1 MANSFKRK
9 TSRNIGTSLVTVGSY
24 TVGSNTETT
33 IIGLT
38 CANVTTSAVTA
49 DVVHVDSSANNT
61 HLVKTATVPAGGSL
75 VVVGG
80 EITTKSELDV
90 QQIVRGVLREIGYTD
105 ASYGI
110 DADSCAVLN

>member
-1 MANSFKRK
+1 M
-9 TSRNIGTSLVTVGSY
+9 
-24 TVGSNTETT
+24 GSNTETT

-80 EITTKSELDV
+80 DQKVVLQVGDLIKVKSSAASSIDVVMSILEIT
-90 QQIVRGVLREIGYTD
+90 
-105 ASYGI
+105 
-110 DADSCAVLN
+110 

>member
-9 TSRNIGTSLVTVGSY
+9 TSRNIGTSLVTIGSY

-80 EITTKSELDV
+80 DQKVVLQVGDLIKVKSSAASSIDVVMSILEIT
-90 QQIVRGVLREIGYTD
+90 
-105 ASYGI
+105 
-110 DADSCAVLN
+110 